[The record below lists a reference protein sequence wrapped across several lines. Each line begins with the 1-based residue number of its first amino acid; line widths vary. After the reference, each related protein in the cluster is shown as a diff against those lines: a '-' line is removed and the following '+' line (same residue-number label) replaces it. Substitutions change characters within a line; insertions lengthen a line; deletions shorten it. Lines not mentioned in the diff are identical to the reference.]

1 MWLIGIL
8 SIEGMPASL
17 ERRKHLFLKKKK
29 SMNRLRHTIRYLL
42 IALLLAA
49 CNKEPMPIIPSSVPI
64 CFDVS
69 HEGMKGST
77 RAHIFGDDGNEE
89 VKDLVNTAEGGGSFM
104 LSAYFATGN
113 DESDAPA
120 APYLDRTRVRY
131 FEERDTWQF
140 FRGPDLT
147 GEYYTMYWP
156 KNDALNFFAY
166 MPYNYTEYNT
176 DDYKITDVAYTVA
189 DGVSFRCQLPTA
201 CSDGEAV
208 QEFVYAHVPDQTGGT
223 VPVKFVHP
231 FAVVYFQLE
240 LGSYRLDITDIKFS
254 NTALAGTFRS
264 SADTNSEPLTTAS
277 HWTADGQ
284 SGEEITF
291 NIGKKIPNDN
301 SFDTPFAGP
310 FLVMPQAIG
319 DIRMSITS
327 ERIGDIPNGDI
338 DSNPDGDNTPRTYNI
353 KDIPVATTGVT
364 TWEPGK
370 RYIYNMKIGDGDKE
384 IRLDVKVEP
393 WIPEGKTTT
402 EIE

>member
-1 MWLIGIL
+1 
-8 SIEGMPASL
+8 
-17 ERRKHLFLKKKK
+17 
-29 SMNRLRHTIRYLL
+29 MNRPRHTSRYLL

-49 CNKEPMPIIPSSVPI
+49 CEKEPMPIIPSSVPI
-64 CFDVS
+64 SFEVS
-69 HEGMKGST
+69 HEGMKGNT
-77 RAHIFGDDGNEE
+77 RASIFGDDENEE
-89 VKDLVNTAEGGGSFM
+89 VKDLVNTAEGGGSFT
-104 LSAYFATGN
+104 LSAYFATKK
-113 DESDAPA
+113 DESGTPA
-120 APYLDRTRVRY
+120 APYLDQTRVRY

-140 FRGPDLT
+140 FRGSDLM

-166 MPYNYTEYNT
+166 MPYDYTAYNT
-176 DDYKITDVAYTVA
+176 DDYKITDVGYTVA
-189 DGVSFRCQLPTA
+189 DGASFHCQLPTTY
-201 CSDGEAV
+201 SDDEAV
-208 QEFVYAHVPDQTGGT
+208 QEFVYAHIPDQTGGI

-240 LGSYRLDITDIKFS
+240 LGSYRLDIKNIKFG
-254 NTALAGTFRS
+254 NTALEGTFSS
-264 SADTNSEPLTTAS
+264 SADTNNEALTTAS

-284 SGEEITF
+284 SRKEITF
-291 NIGKKIPNDN
+291 DINKKIPNDN

-327 ERIGDIPNGDI
+327 ERIGDIPSGDI
-338 DSNPDGDNTPRTYNI
+338 DSNPDGDNNPTTYNI
-353 KDIPVATTGVT
+353 TNIPVTATGVT
-364 TWEPGK
+364 SWEPGK

-384 IRLDVKVEP
+384 IRLDVLVES